1 MTGCT
6 DPQLHDLLGAYT
18 LGACP
23 VDEADRVRAH
33 VDGCAPC
40 RGELLELSVARDAL
54 LTDVPAQ
61 TPSPALKAQVMDR
74 VRAEAELFGA
84 ATPQRA
90 AIVEPRRPGWLG
102 GRRAAFA
109 VAATLLIAVVAG
121 IAALSGGDDTPS
133 ARTIDAKIDQRQ
145 APGGSAQLIVDRGG
159 HARLVVR
166 GMPDPGRGRVYEV
179 WLRNGTDAPRPTAA
193 LFSVDR
199 AGAGETSVPGG
210 VQGADQ
216 VLVTSEPAGGSTS
229 PSRVP
234 LVVAAV

>member
-6 DPQLHDLLGAYT
+6 DPGIHELLGAYT

-23 VDEADRVRAH
+23 DDEAARVRAH
-33 VDGCAPC
+33 LDDCATC

-54 LTDVPAQ
+54 LTDVPPQA
-61 TPSPALKAQVMDR
+61 PSPALKASVMDR
-74 VRAEAELFGA
+74 VRADAELFGA

-90 AIVEPRRPGWLG
+90 EPARRRRWFTGGLG
-102 GRRAAFA
+102 A
-109 VAATLLIAVVAG
+109 VAMAAVVLIALIAG
-121 IAALSGGDDTPS
+121 SAVLRGGGDTP
-133 ARTIDAKIDQRQ
+133 ATRTIDAQVRT
-145 APGGSAQLIVDRGG
+145 PGGSAQIVVEGDR
-159 HARLVVR
+159 ARLVVR
-166 GMPDPGRGRVYEV
+166 GLPDPGRGRVYEV
-179 WLRNGTDAPRPTAA
+179 WLRNGTGAPRPTAA

-199 AGAGETSVPGG
+199 TGAGETSVPGG
-210 VQGADQ
+210 VRGVDQ

>member
-6 DPQLHDLLGAYT
+6 DPELHELLGAYA

-23 VDEADRVRAH
+23 DDEADRVRAH
-33 VDGCAPC
+33 LETCSPC

-54 LTDVPAQ
+54 LTDVPPRA
-61 TPSPALKAQVMDR
+61 PSPELKAQIMDR
-74 VRAEAELFGA
+74 VRAESELFGA
-84 ATPQRA
+84 ATPRRA
-90 AIVEPRRPGWLG
+90 PVAAPRRRGWLG
-102 GRRAAFA
+102 GRMLAT
-109 VAATLLIAVVAG
+109 AATLLIALVAG
-121 IAALSGGDDTPS
+121 IAALSGGGDTPS
-133 ARTIDAKIDQRQ
+133 VRTIDAQIDTRQ
-145 APGGSAQLIVDRGG
+145 APGGSAQVIVDRDG

-179 WLRNGTDAPRPTAA
+179 WLRDGGGDPRPTSA

-199 AGAGETSVPGG
+199 SGAGETSVPGG
-210 VQGADQ
+210 IDRVDQ

-234 LVVAAV
+234 LVVATV